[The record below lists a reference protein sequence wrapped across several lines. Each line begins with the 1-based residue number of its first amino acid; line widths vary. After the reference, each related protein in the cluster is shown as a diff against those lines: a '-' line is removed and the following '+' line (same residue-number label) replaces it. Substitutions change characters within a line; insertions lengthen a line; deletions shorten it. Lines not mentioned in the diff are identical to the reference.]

1 MTTHE
6 SFPARSLK
14 PACLLAATLCAGS
27 AYAEGP
33 GDGFWFQLEYFY
45 PTISSTARLDFPG
58 TNLRGTE
65 VRLEDDL
72 GLSDRKGTPYLLAG
86 MRIGENWRIEL
97 EYYRLQRSATL
108 VIDKEID
115 WGDTTFP
122 IGGTVSSKFD
132 TDIYRLTGGWSF
144 HRTPTA
150 EAGLGFGLHMTDF
163 KTQLSGQGSGPGG
176 VAFQT
181 EGSDQLVPLPTIG
194 LYGSWV
200 VADSWLVRGRIDYL
214 SLSYEQYDG
223 ELINANATVSWR
235 FAKNWGVGLG
245 YRYVKY
251 TVESTK
257 SNFHGEVK
265 YDFKG
270 PTLFVE
276 AAF

>member
-6 SFPARSLK
+6 SFPARSLR
-14 PACLLAATLCAGS
+14 PACVLAATLVAGS
-27 AYAEGP
+27 AFAEGP
-33 GDGFWFQLEYFY
+33 GDNFWFQLEYFY

-58 TNLRGTE
+58 TNVPGTKVE
-65 VRLEDDL
+65 LEDDL
-72 GLSDRKGTPYLLAG
+72 GLSDRKGTPYVLAG

-97 EYYRLQRSATL
+97 EYYRLKRSATL
-108 VIDKEID
+108 TIDREID

-122 IGGTVSSKFD
+122 VGGSVSSKFD

-144 HRTPTA
+144 YRTPTA

-176 VAFQT
+176 VSFQT

-194 LYGSWV
+194 LYGSWL

-223 ELINANATVSWR
+223 ELVNAMATVSWR

-245 YRYVKY
+245 YRYVRY
-251 TVESTK
+251 VVESTK
-257 SNFHGEVK
+257 SNFHGEIK
-265 YDFKG
+265 YDFRG
-270 PTLFVE
+270 PTIFLE